1 LIEEDRVA
9 LIIDFDGT
17 AATSNVGMSLI
28 EAFAKDDSWR
38 VIDDDY
44 EKGKVGS
51 KRAFELLAKVLG
63 GTPDEWAGFVYAGH
77 ALDPDLSTLVKCATS
92 KGWSVEILSDGLDF
106 YIHRML
112 ERENISLPVRA
123 AALSHDGEGAII
135 EMAYAHGECGLC
147 GTCKKSRVEELTAEG
162 YRTIFIGDG
171 LSDRCGA
178 PSADR
183 IFAKDKLAD
192 HLSRHGVG
200 FEPFMTLSDVTQAL
214 FGADDKGD
222 E

>member
-1 LIEEDRVA
+1 LREEERVA

-17 AATSNVGMSLI
+17 AATTNVGMSLI

-44 EKGKVGS
+44 ERGKVGS
-51 KRAFELLAKVLG
+51 KRAFELLAEVLG
-63 GTPDEWAGFVYAGH
+63 GTPEEWAGFIETGH
-77 ALDPDLSTLVKCATS
+77 TLDPDLSTLVECATS

-123 AALSHDGEGAII
+123 ATLSHNGVRAII
-135 EMAYAHGECGLC
+135 EMSYSDVDCGRC
-147 GTCKKSRVEELTAEG
+147 STCKKSRVEELLAGG

-183 IFAKDKLAD
+183 IFAKDKLAE
-192 HLSRHGVG
+192 HLREHGIG
-200 FEPFMTLSDVTQAL
+200 FEHFETLSDVTQAL
-214 FGADDKGD
+214 FGAEDKGD
-222 E
+222 